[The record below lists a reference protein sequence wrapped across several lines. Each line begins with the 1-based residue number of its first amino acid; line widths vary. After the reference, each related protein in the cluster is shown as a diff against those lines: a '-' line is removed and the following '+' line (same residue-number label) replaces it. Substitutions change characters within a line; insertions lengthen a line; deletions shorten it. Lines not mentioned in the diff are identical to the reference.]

1 MSISTAAAAAPA
13 DARSGDRSGDA
24 LVKALSAVRM
34 LRGRLDALEQK
45 RHEPIA
51 IVGMGCRLPG
61 GVSSPGEFW
70 QMISSGTDAITGV
83 PGDRWDA
90 DAYYDPDPNA
100 PGRTTMRFGGFIDG
114 VDGFDPYFFGISPRE
129 AARMD
134 PQQRHFLEVA
144 WEALEDAGLPREK
157 LQGSATGVFVG
168 ANATDYL
175 QMQLEDPAG
184 LDTYTVV
191 GGTNCIISN
200 RLSYQL
206 DLRGPSMTVDT
217 ACSSSLVAVHLACQ
231 SLRTQECSTAV
242 AAGMNLIL
250 SPTMTVAHSKGL
262 PLAPDGRCKTFD
274 AKADGYTRGEGVGVL
289 VLKRLSDATRDGDRI
304 WAVIRGSAV
313 NQDGL
318 TNGLTAPSGLSQR
331 DVIKAALRSARLEPS
346 QVTLLEAHG
355 TGTSLGDPI
364 EVEALHEV
372 YGTADAGGGS
382 CVLGSVK
389 TNIGHLEAGAGLA
402 GLIKVALSIHH
413 RAIAPNL
420 HLDEV
425 NPHITLGG
433 GRLRIPTEAASW
445 DEPAERR
452 HGAVSSFG
460 AGGTNAHVVL
470 GPAPQDDPAP
480 QRDTAPQSGTAPQD
494 AADAQTAVPSV
505 PVVPQAAQGPWLLP
519 VYAGTADALVPMAR
533 AWRDHLQD
541 KATRQEPFSALVHG
555 AATRRTRHAHRLAV
569 AARTHAEAAE
579 RLDMWLAD
587 KSPASVVTGRTGGD
601 ISDKVVFVFP
611 GQGAQRAGMGRELM
625 RVCPVFKTA
634 VTECDEAFKRWTDG
648 GFSVIDAVMGLED
661 GAPLERIDVIQ
672 PALFA
677 IAVGLAARARAFG
690 VEPDAVVGHSMG
702 EVAAAY
708 VAGVLSLDDAARVI
722 CRRSFLLRRIS
733 GQGAMLVA
741 GLPFDQATEFVA
753 DHSDRVSVAVS
764 NSPTSTVLSGD
775 PEVLAELA
783 ETLAARNVFC
793 RHVKVDVASHSPQV
807 DALREDLLA
816 ELAGIEPRAGRVP
829 VLSTV
834 TGEPGDGSGFDA
846 EYWAGNLREPVLF
859 WDAVGSLI
867 DSDHGVFVEM
877 SPHPTLLSAVEQAFE
892 HAGRE
897 GLALPSMR
905 RDEPEAHGL
914 LEILGSL
921 HVHGLPAQLAELL
934 PAAPARPVP
943 LPAYAWQHESFW
955 FRASGSAGPVP
966 LDGRTAGGPLPGP
979 DTADQRGQLPPLVA
993 AVAATEP
1000 GEARTELVR
1009 AQVAA
1014 AVAGTLELSPER
1026 VDRTAGFFQ
1035 MGMDSTLARDAR
1047 VRLESLL
1054 GRRLPA
1060 TVMFEHPSVE
1070 ALSAH
1075 LLALA
1080 ERAAAGAGP
1089 QAAAAPAPAA
1099 GTVPAPTPA
1108 PTHSAI
1114 PAPQAPSDLSGSE
1127 DDTSLDD
1134 LSEAELLAV
1143 LAAESGSTTPAA
1155 GAAR

>member
-1 MSISTAAAAAPA
+1 MSSSTAAGAAPA
-13 DARSGDRSGDA
+13 EDRSGDA

-61 GVSSPGEFW
+61 GVRSPGDFW

-100 PGRTTMRFGGFIDG
+100 AGRTTMRFGGFIDG
-114 VDGFDPYFFGISPRE
+114 VDRFDPYFFGISPRE

-289 VLKRLSDATRDGDRI
+289 VLKRLSDAVADGDRI

-382 CVLGSVK
+382 CTLGSVK

-420 HLDEV
+420 HLEEV
-425 NPHITLGG
+425 NPHISLKG
-433 GRLRIPTEAASW
+433 GRLRIPTEAAGW

-470 GPAPQDDPAP
+470 GPAPQDEGVQEAVAP
-480 QRDTAPQSGTAPQD
+480 G
-494 AADAQTAVPSV
+494 
-505 PVVPQAAQGPWLLP
+505 VPQAAQGPWLLP

-541 KATRQEPFSALVHG
+541 PQTRQEPFSALVHG

-569 AARTHAEAAE
+569 AASTHAEAAE

-587 KSPASVVTGRTGGD
+587 KSPASVITGRTGGD
-601 ISDKVVFVFP
+601 IADKVVFVFP

-625 RVCPVFKTA
+625 RVCPVFKAA

-648 GFSVIDAVMGLED
+648 GFSVIETIMGLED

-733 GQGAMLVA
+733 GQGAMLVV
-741 GLPFDQATEFVA
+741 GLPFDQAAEFVA

-783 ETLAARNVFC
+783 KALEARNVFS

-816 ELAGIEPRAGRVP
+816 ELEGIEPRAGKVP

-834 TGEPGDGSGFDA
+834 TGELCDGSGFDA

-859 WDAVGSLI
+859 WDAVGRLI

-892 HAGRE
+892 HTGRE

-914 LEILGSL
+914 LEILAAL
-921 HVHGLPAQLAELL
+921 HTHGLPARLTELL

-955 FRASGSAGPVP
+955 FRASGAAGPVP
-966 LDGRTAGGPLPGP
+966 AVALAGGAMPEP
-979 DTADQRGQLPPLVA
+979 DTAEGRERLPRLVA
-993 AVAATEP
+993 AVAAAEP
-1000 GEARTELVR
+1000 GDARAELVR
-1009 AQVAA
+1009 GEVAA
-1014 AVAGTLELSPER
+1014 AVAGTLELSPDR

-1047 VRLESLL
+1047 IRLETLL

-1080 ERAAAGAGP
+1080 ERAAADAGP
-1089 QAAAAPAPAA
+1089 QSSADPSAAPSAAPIPTAI
-1099 GTVPAPTPA
+1099 PTPA
-1108 PTHSAI
+1108 L
-1114 PAPQAPSDLSGSE
+1114 QVPSDLFGSG

-1143 LAAESGSTTPAA
+1143 LAAESGSPTHAA
-1155 GAAR
+1155 GGAR

>member
-1 MSISTAAAAAPA
+1 MSSSTAGAAPA
-13 DARSGDRSGDA
+13 EDRSGDA
-24 LVKALSAVRM
+24 LVKALSAVRT

-61 GVSSPGEFW
+61 GVGSPADFW
-70 QMISSGTDAITGV
+70 QMISSGTDAITRV
-83 PGDRWDA
+83 PGERWDA
-90 DAYYDPDPNA
+90 DAFYDPDPNA

-114 VDGFDPYFFGISPRE
+114 VDRFDPYFFGISPRE

-168 ANATDYL
+168 ANASDYL

-250 SPTMTVAHSKGL
+250 SPTMTIAHSKGL

-274 AKADGYTRGEGVGVL
+274 ARADGYTRGEGVGVL

-364 EVEALHEV
+364 EVEALQEV
-372 YGTADAGGGS
+372 YGAADAGGGS
-382 CVLGSVK
+382 CALGSVK

-413 RAIAPNL
+413 RAIAPHL
-420 HLDEV
+420 HLEEV
-425 NPHITLGG
+425 NPHISLAG

-445 DEPAERR
+445 DVPAERR

-470 GPAPQDDPAP
+470 GPAPQQEAAAQAGAAAQAPA
-480 QRDTAPQSGTAPQD
+480 SG
-494 AADAQTAVPSV
+494 
-505 PVVPQAAQGPWLLP
+505 VPQAADGPWLLP
-519 VYAGTADALVPMAR
+519 VYAGTAEALVPMAR
-533 AWRDHLQD
+533 AWRDHLQAED
-541 KATRQEPFSALVHG
+541 TRREPFSALVH
-555 AATRRTRHAHRLAV
+555 AASTRRTRHPHRLAV
-569 AARTHAEAAE
+569 AASSHAEAAE

-587 KSPASVVTGRTGGD
+587 KSPAAVVTGRTGRD

-625 RVCPVFKTA
+625 RVCPVFRAA

-648 GFSVIDAVMGLED
+648 GFSVIDTIMGLED

-677 IAVGLAARARAFG
+677 LAVGLSARARAFG
-690 VEPDAVVGHSMG
+690 VTPDAVVGHSMG

-708 VAGVLSLDDAARVI
+708 VAGVLSLDDAARII

-733 GQGAMLVA
+733 GQGAMLVV
-741 GLPFDQATEFVA
+741 GLPFDQATELVA

-775 PEVLAELA
+775 PDVLAGLA
-783 ETLAARNVFC
+783 QLLGARNVFC

-816 ELAGIEPRAGRVP
+816 ELEGIEPRAGTVP

-834 TGEPGDGSGFDA
+834 TGEWCDGSGFDA
-846 EYWAGNLREPVLF
+846 AYWAGNLREPVLF
-859 WDAVGSLI
+859 WDAVGALI

-892 HAGRE
+892 HSGRE

-905 RDEPEAHGL
+905 RDEPEPHGL
-914 LEILGSL
+914 LEVLGAL
-921 HVHGLPAQLAELL
+921 HAHGLPTRLADLL

-943 LPAYAWQHESFW
+943 LPAYTWQHESFW
-955 FRASGSAGPVP
+955 FRPSGAAGPVP
-966 LDGRTAGGPLPGP
+966 QGARAAAEPGP
-979 DTADQRGQLPPLVA
+979 DAAEGRGQQPALVA
-993 AVAATEP
+993 AVAAAEP
-1000 GEARTELVR
+1000 GEARAELVR
-1009 AQVAA
+1009 DQVAA
-1014 AVAGTLELSPER
+1014 AVAGTLELSSDR

-1047 VRLESLL
+1047 LRLEALI

-1075 LLALA
+1075 LLTLA
-1080 ERAAAGAGP
+1080 ERAAAEAGP
-1089 QAAAAPAPAA
+1089 RTPAAPAAPAPAA
-1099 GTVPAPTPA
+1099 PAV
-1108 PTHSAI
+1108 I
-1114 PAPQAPSDLSGSE
+1114 PSPQAPCDPSGSA
-1127 DDTSLDD
+1127 DGTSLDD

-1143 LAAESGSTTPAA
+1143 LAAESGSPTPAA
-1155 GAAR
+1155 GGAR

>member
-1 MSISTAAAAAPA
+1 MSSSTVGTAPA
-13 DARSGDRSGDA
+13 EDRSGDA

-51 IVGMGCRLPG
+51 IVGIGCRLPG
-61 GVSSPGEFW
+61 GVTSPGAFW

-114 VDGFDPYFFGISPRE
+114 VDRFDPYFFGISPRE

-331 DVIKAALRSARLEPS
+331 DVIRAALRSARLEPS

-413 RAIAPNL
+413 RAVAPNL
-420 HLDEV
+420 HLEEV
-425 NPHITLGG
+425 NPHISLGG

-470 GPAPQDDPAP
+470 GPAPQDDEAPRPGDAPPGEAAP
-480 QRDTAPQSGTAPQD
+480 QAAAPG
-494 AADAQTAVPSV
+494 
-505 PVVPQAAQGPWLLP
+505 VPQAVQGPWLLP

-541 KATRQEPFSALVHG
+541 RRTRQEPFSALVHG
-555 AATRRTRHAHRLAV
+555 ATTRRTRHAHRLAV
-569 AARTHAEAAE
+569 AASTHAEAAE

-587 KSPASVVTGRTGGD
+587 KAPASVVTGRTGGD

-625 RVCPVFKTA
+625 RVCPVFTAA
-634 VTECDEAFKRWTDG
+634 VTECDEAFRRWTDG
-648 GFSVIDAVMGLED
+648 GFSVIDTVMGLED

-702 EVAAAY
+702 EVAAAH

-741 GLPFDQATEFVA
+741 GLPFDQAAEFVA

-783 ETLAARNVFC
+783 GALEARNVFC

-807 DALREDLLA
+807 DALRADLLA
-816 ELAGIEPRAGRVP
+816 ELKGIEPRAGRVP

-834 TGEPGDGSGFDA
+834 TGELCDGSGFDA

-892 HAGRE
+892 HSGRE

-921 HVHGLPAQLAELL
+921 HAHGLPARLAELL

-943 LPAYAWQHESFW
+943 LPSYAWQHESFW

-966 LDGRTAGGPLPGP
+966 LDAGAARAADRPETAGGGGRLP
-979 DTADQRGQLPPLVA
+979 ALVA
-993 AVAATEP
+993 AVAAAEP

-1014 AVAGTLELSPER
+1014 AVAATLELSTDR

-1047 VRLESLL
+1047 VRLEGLL

-1075 LLALA
+1075 LLVLA
-1080 ERAAAGAGP
+1080 ERAAAEAGP
-1089 QAAAAPAPAA
+1089 QAAAAASAAPAPAPVHA
-1099 GTVPAPTPA
+1099 V
-1108 PTHSAI
+1108 I